1 MANFES
7 GDVSVGQL
15 FSGDNF
21 FRVPNYQRPFSW
33 DFDNFDDLV
42 SDTRL
47 AKRSENYFLGTIV
60 LHKSENETKVVVDG
74 QQRLT
79 SLMILLACIRD
90 SIDSNEHKEE
100 LQDRIMQKKK
110 VLDGIPERE
119 RLEVKD
125 RDIFNAVVLTNG
137 GTKALPNR
145 HGLSQPQLRYLD
157 ACKAFHEALDKM
169 SETEKLEYVTFLNQ
183 RCKLIFLM
191 AGTFDEA
198 FRLFEIVNDRGKQ
211 LRRIDVLKALNISP
225 ENVAQESVR
234 DKLAARWEEAEASVG
249 EGAFESIFFLL
260 RLIIIKEK
268 PQGDVLSE
276 FRTKVFDKNVVK
288 PGEPFIELVLEYVN
302 LYRQIFVDRSY
313 TTGLPDDYRFQ
324 SLVYIMNSE
333 FQASEW
339 RACILYFAHKFG
351 RDRIYAFTLAIEKV
365 FLTHWVR
372 GVRKDERYA
381 DYTRILSLIEN
392 SKNADHVIGETSV
405 NTDLIKEAAANDNFY
420 GAGFAKYFLLRL
432 ELAVSEF
439 ETPRLFSAR
448 SMEHV
453 FPQTPKPGGQ
463 WDGKATEAERK
474 TFVNKIG
481 NLVLLSKGRNS
492 AAGNLELAEKKTK
505 YLANRVTDYP
515 RSVEVL
521 GYDDWGK
528 DIIEERTKVAADLI
542 VMDP

>member
-15 FSGDNF
+15 FAGDNF

-42 SDTRL
+42 NDTRV
-47 AKRSENYFLGTIV
+47 AKRTENYFLGTIV
-60 LHKSENETKVVVDG
+60 LHKGENETKIVVDG

-90 SIDSNEHKEE
+90 AIDSKEHKDE
-100 LQDRIMQKKK
+100 LQDRILQKKK

-125 RDIFNAVVLTNG
+125 RDIFNAVVLTNN
-137 GTKALPNR
+137 GTKNLPNR

-157 ACKAFHEALDKM
+157 ACKAFHEALEKM
-169 SETEKLEYVTFLNQ
+169 SEAEKLEYVTFLNQ

-191 AGTFDEA
+191 AGTFEEA

-211 LRRIDVLKALNISP
+211 LRRIDVLKAVNISP
-225 ENVAQESVR
+225 DHVSQESVR

-260 RLIIIKEK
+260 RLILIKEK
-268 PQGDVLSE
+268 PQGDLLSE
-276 FRTKVFDKNVVK
+276 FRTKVFNKNIVK
-288 PGEPFIELVLEYVN
+288 PGEPFIELALDYVN
-302 LYRQIFVDRSY
+302 LYRQIFVDRTYSS
-313 TTGLPDDYRFQ
+313 TLPEDNRFQ
-324 SLVYIMNSE
+324 SLMFIMNAE

-339 RACILYFAHKFG
+339 RACILYFAKKFG
-351 RDRIYAFTLAIEKV
+351 RDQIYSFALAIEKV
-365 FLTHWVR
+365 FLAHWVQ

-392 SKNADHVIGETSV
+392 SKNADHVISETAV
-405 NTDLIKEAAANDNFY
+405 DLAVIKEATANENFY
-420 GAGFAKYFLLRL
+420 GSGYAKYFLLRL

-439 ETPRLFSAR
+439 ESPRLFSAR
-448 SMEHV
+448 SIEHV
-453 FPQTPKPGGQ
+453 FPQTPKAGGA
-463 WDGKATEAERK
+463 WDSKASADDRK
-474 TFVNKIG
+474 AFVNKIG
-481 NLVLLSKGRNS
+481 NLVLLSKGKNS
-492 AAGNLELAEKKTK
+492 AAGNLELTDKKAK
-505 YLANRVTDYP
+505 YLADRVTDYP

-528 DIIEERTKVAADLI
+528 DVIEERTKTAADL
-542 VMDP
+542 VTKDP